1 MKLRELTVCSVWSVG
16 KFQRI
21 LKMGVRLHLMN
32 PHFFTGRCLQKIPPG
47 LKIDQGQ
54 TGRSGSLCK
63 VAGDTVAQGSTS
75 ESKRLTGSTVLN
87 G

>member
-1 MKLRELTVCSVWSVG
+1 
-16 KFQRI
+16 
-21 LKMGVRLHLMN
+21 MGVRLHLMN

-47 LKIDQGQ
+47 LKIDKGQ
-54 TGRSGSLCK
+54 TGKCK